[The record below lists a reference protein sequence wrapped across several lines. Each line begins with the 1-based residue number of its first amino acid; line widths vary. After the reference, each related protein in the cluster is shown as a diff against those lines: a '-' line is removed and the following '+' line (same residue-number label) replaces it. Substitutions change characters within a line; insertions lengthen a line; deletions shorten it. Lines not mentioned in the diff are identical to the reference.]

1 MMVQWLRLASLL
13 PCALA
18 LRASEPPH
26 HARQVAIIGKSTFL
40 EDGYAGTESQQ
51 VQVQVA
57 HPLRTISPS
66 MLPRQAF
73 RQTSPSSNVTI
84 TLVVAQQP

>member
-13 PCALA
+13 PCTLA

-26 HARQVAIIGKSTFL
+26 HARRVAIIGKSTFL

-57 HPLRTISPS
+57 S
-66 MLPRQAF
+66 MPREWGVAGEF
-73 RQTSPSSNVTI
+73 
-84 TLVVAQQP
+84 VAQA